1 MLFSDIADTFAK
13 LESTSSRLEMTSI
26 LADFFKDLEPSDL
39 RNIIYLSQG
48 KLHPDFHPVE
58 LGMADKMVLRAI
70 SSASG
75 YKDDKVEEMWLK
87 EGDTGTV
94 AESLISGKKQM
105 SLFSQ
110 PLTLKS
116 VVADLTKIETAE
128 GKSSQATKVDILT
141 GMLHDS
147 GPTEARYICRIVSG
161 RMRVGAS
168 AMTILDAL
176 AQCYADKESRPEIER
191 AFNITCDMGLVGE
204 VLARDGMEGIR
215 QIKVQVDNPIKVM
228 LAERLPS
235 LPEVLERMEGRCAME
250 FKYDGMRAQVH
261 ISKKDSIMIY
271 SRRLENLTNNFLD
284 VGERLVKNLRGSEAI
299 IEGECVAIDPDT
311 GNMLPFQM
319 VTHRRRKHG
328 LDSAIKDIPVRI
340 FMFDILYLDG
350 RDLTNLPYEERRDIL
365 SQAFEMDDM
374 VQLTTMEIV
383 EDETQAEA
391 FFDKA
396 INAKCEGIMAKSLS
410 PTSVY
415 RAGSRGFLWI
425 KYKKDYHDAL
435 TDTFDLAVIGAF
447 YGMGKRAGKYGALLM
462 AAYDQDTGDFCSVC
476 KLGTGFDDAFLD
488 ALPSILDGTKTDTM
502 PNNVRTGLDPDVWFE
517 PKVVLEVAG
526 ADLTLSPN
534 HKAAYGW
541 VKDDAGIG
549 VRFPRYTG
557 RLRDDKSAEQ
567 TTSVNEI
574 YDMYEMQFSDGL

>member
-13 LESTSSRLEMTSI
+13 LESTSSRLETI
-26 LADFFKDLEPSDL
+26 LADFFGRLKPSDL
-39 RNIIYLSQG
+39 REVIYLSQG
-48 KLHPDFHPVE
+48 KLHPDFYPVE

-70 SSASG
+70 ASASG
-75 YKDDKVEEMWLK
+75 YKEDKVEKMWLK

-110 PLTLKS
+110 PLTLKD
-116 VVADLTKIETAE
+116 VVAQLTRIETAQ
-128 GKSSQATKVDILT
+128 GKNSQTTKVDVLT

-176 AQCYADKESRPEIER
+176 AQSFADKESRPDIER
-191 AFNITCDMGLVGE
+191 AFNVTCDLGLVGE
-204 VLARDGMEGIR
+204 TLAEKGMTGIDEIR
-215 QIKVQVDNPIKVM
+215 VKVGNPIKVM

-235 LPEVLERMEGRCAME
+235 IPEVIEKMGGRCAME
-250 FKYDGMRAQVH
+250 FKYDGMRAQAH
-261 ISKKDSIMIY
+261 ITKDSVKIY
-271 SRRLENLTNNFLD
+271 SRRLENLTDNFLD
-284 VGERLVKNLRGSEAI
+284 VGERLIQNLKGSEAI
-299 IEGECVAIDPDT
+299 VEGECVAIDPDT

-328 LDSAIKDIPVRI
+328 LDSAIRDIPVKI

-350 RDLTNLPYEERRDIL
+350 RDLTHLPYERRREIL
-365 SQAFEMDDM
+365 SQSFDMDDM
-374 VQLTTMEIV
+374 VGLTTMGIV
-383 EDETQAEA
+383 EDEVQAEE
-391 FFDKA
+391 FFDRA
-396 INAKCEGIMAKSLS
+396 IGAKCEGIMAKSLS
-410 PTSVY
+410 DTSVY

-425 KYKKDYHDAL
+425 KYKKDYHETL
-435 TDTFDLAVIGAF
+435 TDTFDLAVVGAF

-462 AAYDQDTGDFCSVC
+462 AAYDQDTGDFCTVC

-488 ALPSILDGTKTDTM
+488 ALPSLLDGTKVNTV
-502 PNNVRTGLDPDVWFE
+502 PSNVKTGLEPDVWFE

-541 VKDDAGIG
+541 AKEDAGIG
-549 VRFPRYTG
+549 IRFPRYTG

-567 TTSVNEI
+567 STSVNEI

>member
-215 QIKVQVDNPIKVM
+215 RIKVQVDNPIKVM

-410 PTSVY
+410 PASVY

-567 TTSVNEI
+567 ATSVNEI

>member
-350 RDLTNLPYEERRDIL
+350 RDLTTLPYEERRDIL

-391 FFDKA
+391 FFDRA

-410 PTSVY
+410 PASVY

-567 TTSVNEI
+567 ATSVNEI

>member
-204 VLARDGMEGIR
+204 VLARDGMEGLR

>member
-13 LESTSSRLEMTSI
+13 LESTSSRLEMTTI
-26 LADFFKDLEPSDL
+26 LADFFGRLKPSDL
-39 RNIIYLSQG
+39 REVIYLSQG
-48 KLHPDFHPVE
+48 KLHPDFYPVE

-70 SSASG
+70 ASASG
-75 YKDDKVEEMWLK
+75 YKEDKVEEMWLK

-110 PLTLKS
+110 PLTLKD
-116 VVADLTKIETAE
+116 VVAQLTRIETAQ
-128 GKSSQATKVDILT
+128 GKNSQATKVDVLT

-176 AQCYADKESRPEIER
+176 AQSFADKESRPDIER
-191 AFNITCDMGLVGE
+191 AFNVTCDLGLVGE
-204 VLARDGMEGIR
+204 TLAEKGMTGIDEIR
-215 QIKVQVDNPIKVM
+215 VKVGNPIKVM

-235 LPEVLERMEGRCAME
+235 IPEVIEKMGGRCAME
-250 FKYDGMRAQVH
+250 FKYDGMRAQAH
-261 ISKKDSIMIY
+261 ITKDSVKIY
-271 SRRLENLTNNFLD
+271 SRRLENLTDNFLD
-284 VGERLVKNLRGSEAI
+284 VGERLIQNLKGSEAI
-299 IEGECVAIDPDT
+299 VEGECVAIDPDT
-311 GNMLPFQM
+311 GSMLPFQM

-328 LDSAIKDIPVRI
+328 LDSAIRDIPVKI

-350 RDLTNLPYEERRDIL
+350 QDLTHLPYERRREIL
-365 SQAFEMDDM
+365 SQSFDMDDM
-374 VQLTTMEIV
+374 VGLTTMGIV
-383 EDETQAEA
+383 EDEVQAEE
-391 FFDKA
+391 FFDRA
-396 INAKCEGIMAKSLS
+396 IGAKCEGIMAKSLS
-410 PTSVY
+410 DTSVY

-425 KYKKDYHDAL
+425 KYKKDYHETL
-435 TDTFDLAVIGAF
+435 TDTFDLAVVGAF

-462 AAYDQDTGDFCSVC
+462 AAYDQDTGDFCTVC

-488 ALPSILDGTKTDTM
+488 ALPSLLDGTKVNTV
-502 PNNVRTGLDPDVWFE
+502 PSNVKTGLEPDVWFE

-541 VKDDAGIG
+541 AKEDAGIG
-549 VRFPRYTG
+549 IRFPRYTG

-567 TTSVNEI
+567 STSVNEI